1 MIFFK
6 TDEEIELLRQSNILV
21 SKTLG
26 YISGLLKVGVT
37 GKKIDS
43 AAEEFIRDH
52 GGIPGFKGY
61 KGFPATLC
69 LSKNAEVV
77 HGIPDEYAFT
87 ESDIISVDCGV
98 LLKVFYVLYTNY

>member
-6 TDEEIELLRQSNILV
+6 THEEIELLRQSNLLV

-26 YISGLLKVGVT
+26 YIAGILKVGST
-37 GKKIDS
+37 GKQIDK

-69 LSKNAEVV
+69 MSKN
-77 HGIPDEYAFT
+77 
-87 ESDIISVDCGV
+87 S
-98 LLKVFYVLYTNY
+98 